1 MQRFPR
7 QAPLAVAG
15 CSLVTILV
23 LTLVSARAATAATL
37 SGHLTPGYRVSSGA
51 GVSAPDASGLQL
63 YARGLN
69 PTNRTYEETLGYPAP
84 GRGGTIGARV
94 AAGR

>member
-23 LTLVSARAATAATL
+23 LTLVPARAATAATL
-37 SGHLTPGYRVSSGA
+37 SGHLTPGYRVSGA

-63 YARGLN
+63 HARGLN
-69 PTNRTYEETLGYPAP
+69 PTNRTYEETLGHPAP
-84 GRGGTIGARV
+84 GRGGTIGVRV